1 MRKGV
6 DMTGEQKRFGE
17 LLLEALE
24 EMDAK
29 DGFSSVEIEAGAQ
42 EVSRLL
48 AQARREI
55 DEEDASAE
63 QKQALVT
70 EGDIVDFLEEGKA
83 LTHEQQ
89 RLLFADRE
97 LRDLFR
103 DLKRRRS
110 IALPSRGG
118 ERAATG
124 PAVVE
129 MPALIAAATD
139 DSADFERR
147 FAGGTLKINPVG
159 IDAQVYVVFS
169 FDDAA
174 VISRALIVER
184 SRDERIERLDL
195 PPSDDGEIVLIKD
208 LAVPA
213 DAELV
218 ALLRDPTATGAF
230 LR

>member
-1 MRKGV
+1 
-6 DMTGEQKRFGE
+6 MTVEQKSFGQ

-29 DGFSSVEIEAGAQ
+29 AGFSAAELEARAQ
-42 EVSRLL
+42 DVGRLL

-63 QKQALVT
+63 QTQTVVS
-70 EGDIVDFLEEGKA
+70 EGDIVAFLEEGKT

-89 RLLFADRE
+89 RLLFADRA

-103 DLKRRRS
+103 ELKRRRG

-124 PAVVE
+124 PGVIE

-139 DSADFERR
+139 DGADFERR

-169 FDDAA
+169 FDDTA
-174 VISRALIVER
+174 VVSRALIVER
-184 SRDERIERLDL
+184 PRDERIERLDL
-195 PPSDDGEIVLIKD
+195 PPPDDGEIVLIKD
-208 LAVPA
+208 LAIPA

>member
-1 MRKGV
+1 
-6 DMTGEQKRFGE
+6 MTVEQKSFGQ

-29 DGFSSVEIEAGAQ
+29 DGFSAAELEAHAQ
-42 EVSRLL
+42 DVGRLL

-63 QKQALVT
+63 PTQMVVT
-70 EGDIVDFLEEGKA
+70 EGDIVAFLEEGKA

-89 RLLFADRE
+89 RLLFADRT

-103 DLKRRRS
+103 ELKRQRS
-110 IALPSRGG
+110 IALPSRGS
-118 ERAATG
+118 ERAASG
-124 PAVVE
+124 PDVIE

-139 DSADFERR
+139 DGADFERR

-174 VISRALIVER
+174 TVSRALIVER
-184 SRDERIERLDL
+184 PRDERIERLDL
-195 PPSDDGEIVLIKD
+195 PPPDDGEIVLIKD
-208 LAVPA
+208 LAIPA
-213 DAELV
+213 EAELV